1 MTNIKATCPRC
12 GEVEVTADDI
22 ELLIAPSEDES
33 TYGFEC
39 PACVSK
45 ISKPADARIIQLLLS
60 GGVKPTIV
68 QNEVRSFPGPAFTYD
83 DLLDFHLE
91 LQSEDALASL
101 LAEG

>member
-22 ELLIAPSEDES
+22 DLLIARSEEDS

-39 PACVSK
+39 PNCVSK
-45 ISKPADARIIQLLLS
+45 ISKPADSRIIQLLLS
-60 GGVKPTIV
+60 GGVKPTV
-68 QNEVRSFPGPAFTYD
+68 LDDEVRIFEGSAFTYD

-91 LQSEDALASL
+91 LQAEDALDGL
-101 LAEG
+101 LAGG